1 MRSFAETG
9 VTLETGSG
17 GVNMGLLER
26 PKTSPCSTF
35 FYLP

>member
-9 VTLETGSG
+9 VTLKTGSG
-17 GVNMGLLER
+17 GVNVGLLVR

-35 FYLP
+35 LYLP